1 MMRRILPLLFAL
13 LLPSMA
19 VAADEATTDET
30 AEQPRASTDRAIL
43 LWGPSSAVGK
53 DEVARKALEGR
64 LALEEPFPSRILRI
78 SDWLGAARFRLGGS
92 AVAIPCAAAP
102 SDLVEPADGESE
114 ISALNKLG
122 KSKLENLDFVSALE
136 AFQNSDRRIPCQP
149 GFLDRT
155 SFWETYMY
163 GGIASFYA
171 GQNELSKEWF
181 RQAASIAPEK
191 EWDSSYPPEPQST
204 FLSAVQDV
212 LARPKGRVFGDMRG
226 TNYVEVRLDGEAL
239 DLGKAFELQVNP
251 GLHVIQAVDDRGRW
265 STWVRKLDEGATL
278 TFFSAR
284 GAESMMLEGP
294 DGVLKVLAAAELTR
308 RSTEER
314 IDDVYLVTIDASQE
328 KAEKVF
334 AFSPEFQLWKRLE
347 KLESGEIRATTEKVE
362 NDGSVT
368 ATRELTPEEKKQ
380 QTFMR
385 EADYRSSA
393 TFGFRWNLVM
403 RCAAGT
409 EDANGRCPD
418 GWEKDHHYIG
428 GLINID
434 VRLYKGLNLD
444 IRFGATVSTGDF
456 EKGGTVLPEFGAGFR
471 YRFLTGAIQPFVA
484 GGGIMH
490 FGTVKLGRFDPPTV
504 AIYGGIVG
512 YGGVDFEFPDGFRL
526 TLEGGGG
533 VIIGGT
539 EGDGLNWPVVSGMF
553 ALGRF
558 LP

>member
-1 MMRRILPLLFAL
+1 MRRILPLLLALL
-13 LLPSMA
+13 LLPSLSSA
-19 VAADEATTDET
+19 QDEAPADPPAETPRATTD
-30 AEQPRASTDRAIL
+30 RALL
-43 LWGPSSAVGK
+43 LWGPSSSVGK
-53 DEVARKALEGR
+53 DQVAREALEGR
-64 LALEEPFPSRILRI
+64 LARQEPFPSRILRI

-92 AVAIPCAAAP
+92 AVSIPCAAAP
-102 SDLVEPADGESE
+102 SDLVEPAEGESE
-114 ISALNKLG
+114 IAALNKLG
-122 KSKLENLDFVSALE
+122 KSKLENLDFVVALE
-136 AFQNSDRRIPCQP
+136 AFQNADRRIPCQP
-149 GFLDRT
+149 GFLDRN
-155 SFWETYMY
+155 SFWESYMY
-163 GGIASFYA
+163 GGIAAFYA
-171 GQNELSKEWF
+171 GQSELSKEWF

-191 EWDSSYPPEPQST
+191 QWDSSYPPEPQST

-212 LARPKGRVFGDMRG
+212 VARPKGRVFGDMRG

-251 GLHVIQAVDDRGRW
+251 GLHVIQAVDDRGKW

-308 RSTEER
+308 RATDER
-314 IDDVYLVTIDASQE
+314 VDDVFLVTIDTTGE

-362 NDGSVT
+362 NDGT
-368 ATRELTPEEKKQ
+368 IAAPRELTPEEKRQ
-380 QTFMR
+380 QTFHR

-393 TFGFRWNLVM
+393 TFGFRYQLVM
-403 RCAAGT
+403 RCNAS
-409 EDANGRCPD
+409 DADGDDRCPD
-418 GWEKDHHYIG
+418 GWEREHHYIG

-444 IRFGATVSTGDF
+444 IRFGATVADY
-456 EKGGTVLPEFGAGFR
+456 EQGGTVLPEFGAGFR
-471 YRFLTGAIQPFVA
+471 YRFLTGAIQPFAA
-484 GGGIMH
+484 GGAQILI
-490 FGTVKLGRFDPPTV
+490 GTVKAGRFEEPTV

-533 VIIGGT
+533 VVIGGT
-539 EGDGLNWPVVSGMF
+539 EGDGLNWPVVNAMF

>member
-1 MMRRILPLLFAL
+1 MRRILPLLLAL
-13 LLPSMA
+13 LLPTFA
-19 VAADEATTDET
+19 VAADEEPAPE
-30 AEQPRASTDRAIL
+30 AEVKRANTERSLL

-53 DEVARKALEGR
+53 DEVARKALEDR
-64 LALEEPFPSRILRI
+64 LAKEEPFPSRILRI

-92 AVAIPCAAAP
+92 AVNLPCAAAP
-102 SDLVEPADGESE
+102 SELVEVPEGESE
-114 ISALNKLG
+114 IAALNKLG
-122 KSKLENLDFVSALE
+122 RAKLDDLDFVSALE
-136 AFQNSDRRIPCQP
+136 AFQGAERRIPCQP
-149 GFLDRT
+149 TFLDRN

-163 GGIASFYA
+163 GGIAAFYA

-181 RQAASIAPEK
+181 RQAAATAPEK
-191 EWDSSYPPEPQST
+191 QWDASYPPEPQST

-251 GLHVIQAVDDRGRW
+251 GLHLIQAVDDRGKW
-265 STWVRKLDEGATL
+265 STWVRKLEEGATL

-308 RSTEER
+308 RANEER
-314 IDDVYLVTIDASQE
+314 VDDVYLITINPQEE

-362 NDGSVT
+362 EAGV
-368 ATRELTPEEKKQ
+368 ATQRELTPEEQRQ
-380 QTFMR
+380 QTFLR

-393 TFGFRWNLVM
+393 TFGFRWNLLM
-403 RCAAGT
+403 RCTADAA
-409 EDANGRCPD
+409 DAQDRCAD
-418 GWEKDHHYIG
+418 GWEREHHYIG

-444 IRFGATVSTGDF
+444 IRFGATVADF
-456 EKGGTVLPEFGAGFR
+456 EQGGTVLPEFGAGFR
-471 YRFLTGAIQPFVA
+471 YRFLTGAIQPFLA
-484 GGGIMH
+484 GGGVMH
-490 FGTVKLGRFDPPTV
+490 FGTYKASRFSEPTV
-504 AIYGGIVG
+504 AVYGGAVG

-539 EGDGLNWPVVSGMF
+539 EGDGLNWPLVNAMF